1 MLFRQ
6 TVGQTRRMRH
16 DKVVCPAPRPA
27 PRPRRQ
33 TQEDACPE
41 AADNLSDAYE
51 PLDTD
56 RDAALQFSR
65 PGIQHK
71 VLRKLRRGPSGH
83 SAELDLHGMT
93 VPVARQ
99 ALLNFIRDCRL
110 QRLRCVKI
118 IHGKGLSSP
127 DRQPVLKT
135 RTNSWLRQCGDV
147 LAFCPARPEDG
158 GAGAVYVLLK
168 QG

>member
-1 MLFRQ
+1 M
-6 TVGQTRRMRH
+6 
-16 DKVVCPAPRPA
+16 DVV
-27 PRPRRQ
+27 
-33 TQEDACPE
+33 
-41 AADNLSDAYE
+41 
-51 PLDTD
+51 
-56 RDAALQFSR
+56 LQFSR

-71 VLRKLRRGPSGH
+71 VLRKLRRGPSGN

-93 VPVARQ
+93 VPIARQ

-127 DRQPVLKT
+127 HRQPVLKT